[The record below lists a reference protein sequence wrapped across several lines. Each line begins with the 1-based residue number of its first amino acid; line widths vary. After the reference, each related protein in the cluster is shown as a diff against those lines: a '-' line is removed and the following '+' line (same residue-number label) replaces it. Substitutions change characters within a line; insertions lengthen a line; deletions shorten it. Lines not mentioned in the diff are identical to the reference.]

1 MNPGDLINRALE
13 VVLAVGAFVVV
24 CRGIVSSG
32 RRAPDNSPVQV
43 VSFPETK
50 P

>member
-1 MNPGDLINRALE
+1 MTPDQLIDRLLA
-13 VVLAVGAFVVV
+13 VVLGLGAFVVI